1 MNYTEY
7 QKELSAMENHKSQKE
22 TGECWGEFNA
32 NKVVKESISEKIT
45 QQQNLK
51 GMRKQAQ

>member
-22 TGECWGEFNA
+22 TGECWGDFNA